1 MPIPACMPANKAR
14 LSAAT
19 VEVSDQSSLL
29 KMSNTLLMR
38 LSALV
43 CCAFVI
49 ALPFVLSSCL
59 LFMFLLL
66 VPVEHTGVPGT
77 AGLLY
82 FLDFPSLVSRCV
94 GVLGLLRPLACARPV
109 QVLSD
114 LYKLYQIGGITSIFF
129 IRTRFT
135 KT

>member
-1 MPIPACMPANKAR
+1 MPHPACIPANKAR
-14 LSAAT
+14 LSTAT
-19 VEVSDQSSLL
+19 LEVSDQPSLL

-66 VPVEHTGVPGT
+66 APPNTGVPG
-77 AGLLY
+77 AGLLF
-82 FLDFPSLVSRCV
+82 FLYFPSLVSRCV
-94 GVLGLLRPLACARPV
+94 GVLGLLRSL
-109 QVLSD
+109 
-114 LYKLYQIGGITSIFF
+114 
-129 IRTRFT
+129 
-135 KT
+135 